1 MQSWNGSWGRL
12 FGQLGLTEPSCKVP
26 LSGKIPG
33 ESLNLKSRSSC
44 VRYVTWIAKM
54 DGWRRR
60 RLLTARTPAGRGKT
74 SCLRSCKTV
83 EMFYMTLEEKYEV
96 GTKAS

>member
-1 MQSWNGSWGRL
+1 MQSWNGSWGQL

-60 RLLTARTPAGRGKT
+60 QTAH
-74 SCLRSCKTV
+74 S
-83 EMFYMTLEEKYEV
+83 
-96 GTKAS
+96 